1 MKGRKRRQ
9 SDKKVA
15 RPALARAKAPIEL
28 VLEKRAGPA
37 RGNIGL
43 RDVARVA
50 GVSTA
55 TVSRAVN
62 DPALVSEE
70 LRTRINSVIR
80 HFGWVPS
87 GAARAL
93 ATRKTGTI
101 GAVFPT
107 LTQGDFP
114 RAIQALQHELS
125 QGGYTLLLACSE
137 YKPEQE
143 YQQVRKLIERGVEA
157 LILVGEAHAPE
168 LMDFLHTRKVFYVNS
183 FVYNPKTHGTCIGPD
198 NRKALYRLTK
208 YLIDL
213 GHRRFGLVAQSTL
226 NNDRAQ
232 ARLQGVHDALAE
244 RGMAIQPSHF
254 AEGYWGI
261 NEGRQLFRRV
271 VAHKPQPTA
280 IICGNAYLT
289 VGAMLE
295 SQAMGIRVPE
305 RMSIV
310 GYDDIEIMSE
320 LPIPI
325 TTVRVLSD
333 EVGRRSARLLIA
345 KLEGRDIELDFEC
358 DAEIV
363 LRKSSGP
370 PPAE

>member
-1 MKGRKRRQ
+1 VKDRKGKA
-9 SDKKVA
+9 SPKKS
-15 RPALARAKAPIEL
+15 RA
-28 VLEKRAGPA
+28 PA
-37 RGNIGL
+37 RGRPPVDFVPDKGEAEPRGSIGL

-62 DPALVSEE
+62 DPDLVSEE

-168 LMDFLHTRKVFYVNS
+168 LIDFLRARNVLYVNS

-198 NRKALYRLTK
+198 NRQALYRMTK

-213 GHRRFGLVAQSTL
+213 GHRRFGVVAQSTL

-254 AEGYWGI
+254 AEGFWGI

-271 VAHKPQPTA
+271 FASKPYPTA
-280 IICGNAYLT
+280 VICGNAYLT
-289 VGAMLE
+289 VGALLE
-295 SQAMGIRVPE
+295 SQAMGLKVPDE
-305 RMSIV
+305 VSIV

-325 TTVRVLSD
+325 TTVKVSSE
-333 EVGRRSARLLIA
+333 EVGRRAAQFLIA
-345 KLEGRDIELDFEC
+345 TLEGREPALDLEC
-358 DAEIV
+358 DAEIIV
-363 LRKSSGP
+363 RKSSGP
-370 PPAE
+370 PPRE